1 MASAIGTDRQTVGM
15 SVAIYGLR
23 DVQRAMRQ
31 FAPDLKKEMDKQI
44 RAALQ
49 PVRSRAQASVPGTVM
64 SGWKNWQGERLAWD
78 PRKVKSGIRIAQG
91 GRGRAG
97 TGVKVAWKLTNVSA
111 VGSIVEVAGR
121 KNAGGNSDK
130 GRQFIAN
137 LNRFAQP
144 SRLIWAAWDDLGGD
158 EQVTPK
164 VTEAIE
170 AATAEFN
177 RRMAAASD
185 ETL

>member
-1 MASAIGTDRQTVGM
+1 MANPVSTDRGTVGM

-23 DVQRAMRQ
+23 DAQHAMRQ

-49 PVRSRAQASVPGTVM
+49 PVRSRAQARVPGTVM
-64 SGWKNWQGERLAWD
+64 SGWQNWQGERLAWD
-78 PRKVKSGIRIAQG
+78 PRKIKSGIRIAQG
-91 GRGRAG
+91 GRGRR
-97 TGVKVAWKLTNVSA
+97 TSGVKVAWRLTNVSA
-111 VGSIVEVAGR
+111 IGSIIEVAGR
-121 KNAGGNSDK
+121 KNPGGNSDK

-164 VTEAIE
+164 VVEAIE
-170 AATAEFN
+170 AATAEFD